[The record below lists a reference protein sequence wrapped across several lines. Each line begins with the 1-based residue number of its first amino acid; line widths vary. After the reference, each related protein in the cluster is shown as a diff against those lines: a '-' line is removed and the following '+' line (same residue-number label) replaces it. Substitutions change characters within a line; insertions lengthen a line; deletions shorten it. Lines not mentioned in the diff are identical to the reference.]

1 MKALSPII
9 ALLWENWRLTR
20 IEAAMRLAQNLVF
33 AAGAVIL
40 FGAGA
45 KVVFWILIGG
55 SAMIWFSI
63 AKLNGGR
70 FLDGYKPGFP
80 LYLLYTRPVSTSVF
94 VGVALA
100 YDALSSVALYLVCA
114 VLLMFAFGQ
123 PLPLF
128 SMVIYLVTCHATY
141 FCVQYATT
149 SRVIQ
154 YVGSMA
160 FSIPLFFL
168 LFERVSSPL
177 QVEFSLTENIVM
189 GLVCLVSYGLTV
201 AGVARQRRGEAIA
214 IAPRP
219 AGAGGYPDWLVNMFR
234 LPCPTSSATRAQ
246 VWYELKSTGLPLI
259 TIGLTMA
266 FAVFILY
273 AASIAIAP
281 VRSAAI
287 AAPIMFGL
295 PILVF
300 LLGGNAFGIRR
311 KQGRTYL
318 SAFEATQPYGT
329 AHLVSVKVLVRTAC
343 LLFALITV
351 VTSLWASSS
360 LMSAWDAWVPDG
372 QTVDAR
378 LGLLKARQRFG
389 DVFVGLAGH
398 ELAVLAI
405 ILSIALTLMVAWL
418 AAFKALRTRY
428 PRRVLVTCAVMLVYG
443 LALVALGAASQGG
456 LVSKSLLLA
465 VLEATLWIAAAATV
479 SATVYLFWSGFAER
493 ALTIRYVCGAV
504 LIAAVFGAAFI
515 SGKRAVDIIGPV
527 LVILLVSA
535 LAPWSLN
542 RLRHA

>member
-1 MKALSPII
+1 MKMLSPVF
-9 ALLWENWRLTR
+9 AMLWENWRLTR
-20 IEAAMRLAQNLVF
+20 IEAAMRLAQSLVL

-40 FGAGA
+40 FGVGD
-45 KVVFWILIGG
+45 KVVFWILLGG
-55 SAMIWFSI
+55 TAFIWFSI

-80 LYLLYTRPVSTSVF
+80 LYLLYARPVPTSVF
-94 VGVALA
+94 VGVAMA
-100 YDALSSVALYLVCA
+100 YDALSHVALYIICA
-114 VLLMFAFGQ
+114 VLLTFAFGK

-128 SMVIYLVTCHATY
+128 SISIYLVTCHATY
-141 FCVQYATT
+141 FCVQYSTT

-154 YVGSMA
+154 WTGSLI
-160 FSIPLFFL
+160 FIPLFFL

-177 QVEFSLTENIVM
+177 HVEFSVTENAVM
-189 GLVCLVSYGLTV
+189 VLVCLVSYGLTV

-214 IAPRP
+214 IVPRP
-219 AGAGGYPDWLVNMFR
+219 AGAAGYPDWLVNLFR

-246 VWYELKSTGLPLI
+246 VWYELKSTGVPLI
-259 TIGLTMA
+259 TIGLSMA
-266 FAVFILY
+266 VVVFILY
-273 AASIAIAP
+273 AASIAFAP

-287 AAPIMFGL
+287 AAPIMFGV

-389 DVFVGLAGH
+389 NVFVGLTGH

-405 ILSIALTLMVAWL
+405 ILSVALTLMVAWL

-428 PRRVLVTCAVMLVYG
+428 PRRVLVTCAVMFACG
-443 LALVALGAASQGG
+443 LALVVLGAASQGG